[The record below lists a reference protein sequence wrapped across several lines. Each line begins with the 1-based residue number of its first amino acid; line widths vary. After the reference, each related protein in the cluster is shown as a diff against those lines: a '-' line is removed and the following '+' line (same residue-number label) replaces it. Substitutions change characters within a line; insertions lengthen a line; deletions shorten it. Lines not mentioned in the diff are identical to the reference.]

1 MAARKKSKTKDK
13 SIDSAKEILIPS
25 MRTSNHLQIEPTQ
38 IKVKAKLDENKI
50 KEEIDKEKK
59 TKEN

>member
-1 MAARKKSKTKDK
+1 
-13 SIDSAKEILIPS
+13 

-50 KEEIDKEKK
+50 KEEIEKEKK